1 MRAPP
6 ITRRVTRWLHG
17 RAFLSRCCSR
27 NGECSA
33 VGFEIAITVRVQACL
48 GRVLDT
54 ERDRI
59 FGAFASK
66 CLSKCRT
73 RKCARQPAAWLATRA
88 RNPEENDGPP
98 ACCFCCQPCL
108 SFLTTRS
115 IPDTGEIGGSTQGH
129 LAEFLRRELS
139 AFSFSLFNE
148 PYLFT
153 PPHWRRISTE

>member
-1 MRAPP
+1 MQRRGFRNRHHRACAGLFGTGSGYLARPNLW
-6 ITRRVTRWLHG
+6 RV
-17 RAFLSRCCSR
+17 
-27 NGECSA
+27 
-33 VGFEIAITVRVQACL
+33 
-48 GRVLDT
+48 
-54 ERDRI
+54 RI
-59 FGAFASK
+59 EVSIE
-66 CLSKCRT
+66 CRT

-88 RNPEENDGPP
+88 RNPEENDGLP

-115 IPDTGEIGGSTQGH
+115 IPDAGEIGGSTQGH